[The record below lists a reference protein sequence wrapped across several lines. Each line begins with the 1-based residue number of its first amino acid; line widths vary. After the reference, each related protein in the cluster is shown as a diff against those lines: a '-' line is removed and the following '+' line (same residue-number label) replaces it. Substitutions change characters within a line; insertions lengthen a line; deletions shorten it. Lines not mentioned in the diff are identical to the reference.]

1 MRKLEI
7 DIFKN
12 IALILMIIYHTF
24 FMIDFMKIYH
34 FNMNSGLL
42 KIIASISH
50 NTFITLAGVNLYL
63 SYKNNKKK
71 KFFKKQNKRVFK
83 IIKGAIFMNIFSY
96 FAFGDILYIKFGILH
111 FMATAILMSYP
122 IVHSKYLTLIV
133 SMTFYL
139 ISNYVKNNSYKMDF
153 CEYSPLTC
161 FILGIYNKHNIHISS
176 YDHFSIL
183 HSFGLFSFGI
193 FLGHLFY
200 ENDKLKEIDIKNNNE
215 LVQIFEKF
223 SKNTFNIYLLHWP
236 ILYIIF
242 YIYSLIL
249 IKKIEN

>member
-71 KFFKKQNKRVFK
+71 NFLKNK
-83 IIKGAIFMNIFSY
+83 IKE
-96 FAFGDILYIKFGILH
+96 
-111 FMATAILMSYP
+111 
-122 IVHSKYLTLIV
+122 YL
-133 SMTFYL
+133 
-139 ISNYVKNNSYKMDF
+139 
-153 CEYSPLTC
+153 
-161 FILGIYNKHNIHISS
+161 
-176 YDHFSIL
+176 
-183 HSFGLFSFGI
+183 
-193 FLGHLFY
+193 
-200 ENDKLKEIDIKNNNE
+200 KL
-215 LVQIFEKF
+215 
-223 SKNTFNIYLLHWP
+223 
-236 ILYIIF
+236 
-242 YIYSLIL
+242 
-249 IKKIEN
+249 